1 MPKPALRNVRR
12 SGVMKLS
19 YESDKGPS
27 HRWCCSEN
35 CACRSG
41 ETITTGR
48 DGASRK
54 SRELPQSMIRKSMPS
69 DLIRGWVPVSP
80 RDKREAFARRPCSN
94 KKIERD
100 DDSKKSHPDLEAGR
114 QRRCPIWVIRDRLEP
129 AASPAISAVPPKA
142 EVNSELHRL
151 PDDILS
157 AVGGH
162 LHASPIF
169 FRTLSNPVSWNVA
182 SWLGPRP
189 SNTLIFSRAPSGSD
203 RRSSVASSL

>member
-1 MPKPALRNVRR
+1 MGIAPHTTTSAVQPPSGDQRSKQRHRRTDVNTRTLGPLPGSDSPA
-12 SGVMKLS
+12 
-19 YESDKGPS
+19 
-27 HRWCCSEN
+27 
-35 CACRSG
+35 
-41 ETITTGR
+41 
-48 DGASRK
+48 
-54 SRELPQSMIRKSMPS
+54 
-69 DLIRGWVPVSP
+69 
-80 RDKREAFARRPCSN
+80 
-94 KKIERD
+94 
-100 DDSKKSHPDLEAGR
+100 
-114 QRRCPIWVIRDRLEP
+114 RLEIILKQSYP
-129 AASPAISAVPPKA
+129 LRARSAAYANGAGPHPSQSAPSNPDHNRYRV
-142 EVNSELHRL
+142 VVHRL